1 MQHNVLNAIRE
12 GNWDFEPALE
22 GGGAFDCTA
31 AIPGSPEKID
41 ILAARAEL
49 GLPLWHDEDR
59 QDYEDWRREQQA

>member
-1 MQHNVLNAIRE
+1 MQQNVLDAIRE

-22 GGGAFDCTA
+22 GDGVFSSTA

-49 GLPLWHDEDR
+49 GLPLWHDQDR
-59 QDYEDWRREQQA
+59 QDYEDWRREQRA